1 MPLWDEYGQTI
12 INHRWSWSGNVWPWL
27 TMVRQ
32 PWSVVSYIGG
42 WQCPGPRPGH
52 IKSSFGAK
60 RVIFCFFSLCP
71 RPRHIKSR
79 YGANGL
85 FSIIF
90 SLSPRPGH
98 IKSRCRAN
106 GSFSVI
112 FSPGPK
118 LGHIKSWY
126 GANGVH
132 ESQMRGKLV
141 ICCWQSKYM

>member
-1 MPLWDEYGQTI
+1 MPQSKT
-12 INHRWSWSGNVWPWL
+12 
-27 TMVRQ
+27 
-32 PWSVVSYIGG
+32 
-42 WQCPGPRPGH
+42 
-52 IKSSFGAK
+52 GA
-60 RVIFCFFSLCP
+60 
-71 RPRHIKSR
+71 IKSR

-90 SLSPRPGH
+90 SLGPRPGH

-118 LGHIKSWY
+118 LGHIKSRY
-126 GANGVH
+126 GANRVH
-132 ESQMRGKLV
+132 ESQVRGKLV

>member
-1 MPLWDEYGQTI
+1 MGQ
-12 INHRWSWSGNVWPWL
+12 NGL
-27 TMVRQ
+27 F
-32 PWSVVSYIGG
+32 SVF
-42 WQCPGPRPGH
+42 
-52 IKSSFGAK
+52 SS
-60 RVIFCFFSLCP
+60 CP
-71 RPRHIKSR
+71 RPRQIKSK

-118 LGHIKSWY
+118 LGHIKSRY

-132 ESQMRGKLV
+132 ESQVWGKLV
-141 ICCWQSKYM
+141 ILIIIFCWQSKYM